1 MVPSHRSPPCRF
13 VALAHVW
20 SAVGVLSLLACGMA
34 AAQSAPDIRLSRYT
48 TTSATPEAAQLD
60 PLEAV
65 VQLSLPRTNV
75 QTVGDAITYLLLR
88 TGYRLA
94 PQETV
99 DPPTRAV
106 LAMPL
111 PEVHRRLGPYT
122 VRTALSV
129 LLGRPFVLSVDP
141 MQRLVSYA
149 VDVPTGPGAA
159 AMAGVS
165 RTTTATERPGST
177 R

>member
-1 MVPSHRSPPCRF
+1 MVQSHRSSPCRL
-13 VALAHVW
+13 VAWAHVW
-20 SAVGVLSLLACGMA
+20 SAVGVSSLLACSMA
-34 AAQSAPDIRLSRYT
+34 AAQSVPDIRLSRYT
-48 TTSATPEAAQLD
+48 TTSASPDVAQVD

-65 VQLSLPRTNV
+65 VQLILPRANV
-75 QTVGDAITYLLLR
+75 QTVGDAITYLLIR

-94 PQETV
+94 PQESA
-99 DPPTRAV
+99 DQQTRAV

-141 MQRLVSYA
+141 MQRLVSYSVDAWTGSGSA
-149 VDVPTGPGAA
+149 VL
-159 AMAGVS
+159 AGEPAKA
-165 RTTTATERPGST
+165 RATERTGGT